1 MVPTGPNGPNCE
13 VAGEPRLLGAAPA
26 VWWANV
32 MTIGK
37 GTTWGTAGPLD
48 DGAPVVNS
56 DAALRA
62 IAIEHL
68 GAGHPPP
75 MVGLTGGS
83 LWRTVG
89 GPAVPNRLS
98 TSEAMHLPIDVIEVR
113 IDETL
118 TWFVSRLIARDRRR
132 HRWLVAMNS
141 QFEGVYQLGPRAHP
155 GDGLVDVFQA
165 TLALSELAKVA
176 KRARHG
182 AHLPHP
188 DVTERRAA
196 HHLITL
202 DRALPVWLDGERVA
216 RGTTVEL
223 TVLADAMIVV
233 V

>member
-1 MVPTGPNGPNCE
+1 
-13 VAGEPRLLGAAPA
+13 
-26 VWWANV
+26 

-37 GTTWGTAGPLD
+37 GTTWGMAGALD
-48 DGAPVVNS
+48 YGAPVVNS

-68 GAGHPPP
+68 GAGVAVPT
-75 MVGLTGGS
+75 VGLTGGS

-89 GPAVPNRLS
+89 GAAVPNRLR
-98 TSEAMHLPIDVIEVR
+98 TPDAMHLPIDVIEVR
-113 IDETL
+113 IDGTL
-118 TWFVSRLIARDRRR
+118 TWFVSRLIARDWRR

-155 GDGLVDVFQA
+155 GDGLVDVFRA
-165 TLALSELAKVA
+165 TLALPDLAKVA

-188 DVTERRAA
+188 GITERRAA

-202 DRALPVWLDGERVA
+202 DRALAVCLDGERVG
-216 RGTTVEL
+216 RGTTIEL
-223 TVLADAMIVV
+223 TVLADAMTVV